1 MLFLGLYPDFSVYYY
16 GSKFFSAGQNPYLS
30 GQALFSG
37 YSYPPI
43 VFLLFI
49 PFTFLPFQISEV
61 SWIFLNVAFLI
72 TAIIFLT
79 KIFSISFFS
88 RVNLLLSSFVFLSFP
103 TKFTLGMGQMNIVIL
118 LLLVL
123 SLYFIKQKKD
133 FYGGL
138 LLGVSLMLKLFPL
151 LLPFYFIIRLKK
163 EILLGIFS
171 SIIGA
176 TFLVVLFVPTNIY
189 LYFMSNVVPYF
200 FSSSWKLEYYSQSLS
215 AFVGRTFGVGDVGV
229 ALKIGLTLTIVLITF
244 FIVLK
249 KQEKDFLATSLIFG
263 FLITATML
271 INTFSWQHHFVW
283 LIIPFYATTFYLIKK
298 RFGKSEFIMLGV
310 SYFLVSINFKN
321 PEIIPVL
328 FRSHVFYGT
337 LILFFVNAR
346 LLFLKK
352 QK

>member
-1 MLFLGLYPDFSVYYY
+1 
-16 GSKFFSAGQNPYLS
+16 
-30 GQALFSG
+30 
-37 YSYPPI
+37 
-43 VFLLFI
+43 
-49 PFTFLPFQISEV
+49 
-61 SWIFLNVAFLI
+61 
-72 TAIIFLT
+72 
-79 KIFSISFFS
+79 
-88 RVNLLLSSFVFLSFP
+88 
-103 TKFTLGMGQMNIVIL
+103 
-118 LLLVL
+118 
-123 SLYFIKQKKD
+123 
-133 FYGGL
+133 
-138 LLGVSLMLKLFPL
+138 MLKLFPL